1 MKSQKTLPHARLMSI
16 ISLLI
21 IASIISYYIYLLH
34 TGTAQTM
41 LKSIKDLGI
50 FGILIGIIIQTL
62 ANIVPVPGEFITVIL
77 MEIYGPVWGGFFSWI
92 GGIAGAVGALY
103 LTRWVAKPFLG
114 KMGLPFMKKIEEF
127 TNKYGVLGL
136 LFIRFVPFVPYHLL
150 NYAMSFLRVNIW
162 SFIWTTGLGI
172 LPYSIAMSGI
182 YAGVRKG
189 SLLWGVIGAVVCI
202 VLLGLSWLL
211 KRRNNMLMA
220 AKIGE

>member
-1 MKSQKTLPHARLMSI
+1 MKSQKTLPHARLMSF

-34 TGTAQTM
+34 TGTAQNM
-41 LKSIKDLGI
+41 LKSIKD
-50 FGILIGIIIQTL
+50 
-62 ANIVPVPGEFITVIL
+62 
-77 MEIYGPVWGGFFSWI
+77 
-92 GGIAGAVGALY
+92 
-103 LTRWVAKPFLG
+103 
-114 KMGLPFMKKIEEF
+114 
-127 TNKYGVLGL
+127 
-136 LFIRFVPFVPYHLL
+136 
-150 NYAMSFLRVNIW
+150 
-162 SFIWTTGLGI
+162 LGI